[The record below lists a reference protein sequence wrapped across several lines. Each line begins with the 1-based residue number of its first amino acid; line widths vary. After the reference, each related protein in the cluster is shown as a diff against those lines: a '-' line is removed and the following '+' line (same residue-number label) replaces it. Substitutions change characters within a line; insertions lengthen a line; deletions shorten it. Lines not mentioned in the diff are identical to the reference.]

1 MKRGLRMAPKY
12 SVTPAP
18 NGPYQDNIAD
28 LYLNKGW
35 NLWRVARRFR
45 ERHSY
50 ILMCAE
56 NRERWLM
63 IHGEGE

>member
-1 MKRGLRMAPKY
+1 MAFKY
-12 SVTPAP
+12 SVNPLP

-28 LYLNKGW
+28 LFLNKGW
-35 NLWRVARRFR
+35 NLYRVAKRFR